1 MEKNAQTQPEEIIY
15 IRNELLRITKNLD
28 NKSVAYPISR
38 GLFVILDKDIAEDFR
53 DNKTVWYTQA
63 THSGVYAVKV
73 FNNKRVYLQQY
84 ISGHKQVTFKN
95 KFTLDCRRT
104 NLIGK
109 SRTDIRRNSTG
120 KKDTTSRYKGVHL
133 KNGKWYT
140 EIKYD
145 AEIKKRQS
153 LGYWKTEIEAARMY
167 DCAVQY
173 FWEEALIN
181 FPNEDVDESLRVIL
195 KKYIQKRIDREKR
208 KKEKEALKNNISK

>member
-15 IRNELLRITKNLD
+15 IRNELLRIIKNLD

-140 EIKYD
+140 E
-145 AEIKKRQS
+145 
-153 LGYWKTEIEAARMY
+153 
-167 DCAVQY
+167 
-173 FWEEALIN
+173 ALIN
-181 FPNEDVDESLRVIL
+181 FPNEDVDESLRGIL
-195 KKYIQKRIDREKR
+195 KKDIQKRIDREKR